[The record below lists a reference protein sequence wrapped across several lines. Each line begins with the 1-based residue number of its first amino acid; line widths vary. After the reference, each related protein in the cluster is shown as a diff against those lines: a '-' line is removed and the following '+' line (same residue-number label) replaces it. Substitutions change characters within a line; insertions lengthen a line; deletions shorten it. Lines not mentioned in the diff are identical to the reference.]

1 MENLSFLGELN
12 SILSESGISRNRE
25 FSKDV
30 ITVFKVYENDLE
42 ILRTERE
49 DQEFM
54 SVNWKTLNRV
64 IDEFSISLLHFLE
77 NA

>member
-1 MENLSFLGELN
+1 METINFIGEMN
-12 SILSESGISRNRE
+12 SILSEFGISRNRE

-30 ITVFKVYENDLE
+30 ITVFRVYENDLE
-42 ILRTERE
+42 ILRAERK

-54 SVNWKTLNRV
+54 SANWKKLDRV
-64 IDEFSISLLHFLE
+64 IDEFSMSLLHFLE